1 MDAKQQKTADLIA
14 QMLAKA
20 ESTTPEEAEAL
31 VEHAARLMK
40 KYMIDQ
46 AVIDERRAKAGKTSE
61 KIVEEP
67 MYFTGAY
74 RGEMLNLCNSVVY
87 GLGTLRGMQNTAG
100 RNGKV
105 FTFWLVGFES
115 DVAQAKLLISS
126 LQVQAAV
133 AVRAWWKAH
142 KESYEFESAYNQEKA
157 RRSFV
162 HGFGTGAG
170 MRIRESAQKT
180 VQEAAKGTEIVLVSR
195 KGRVDDHMDEK
206 AGLKKARQRRAT
218 GTDGAAGYGY
228 LAGKQANTGE
238 KAVDQ
243 GRVIEA

>member
-1 MDAKQQKTADLIA
+1 MSEKKIDLIA
-14 QMLAKA
+14 QLLAKA

-31 VEHAARLMK
+31 MEHAARLMK

-46 AVIDERRAKAGKTSE
+46 AVIDERRAKAGQKSE

-67 MYFTGAY
+67 ISFTGAY

-87 GLGTLRGMQNTAG
+87 GLGTLRGMQSTA
-100 RNGKV
+100 RNKV

-115 DVAQAKLLISS
+115 DVAQAKLLINS

-133 AVRAWWKAH
+133 AVRAWWKEH
-142 KESYEFESAYNQEKA
+142 KEEYRFDTAYDQEKA

-170 MRIRESAQKT
+170 MRIREQSLQT
-180 VQEAAKGTEIVLVSR
+180 VQEASKGTDIVLVSR

-206 AGLKKARQRRAT
+206 AGLKAARQRKAT
-218 GTDGAAGYGY
+218 AGGSAAGYGY
-228 LAGKQANTGE
+228 QAGQRANTGS
-238 KAVDQ
+238 KVVDQ
-243 GRVIEA
+243 GRGIEA